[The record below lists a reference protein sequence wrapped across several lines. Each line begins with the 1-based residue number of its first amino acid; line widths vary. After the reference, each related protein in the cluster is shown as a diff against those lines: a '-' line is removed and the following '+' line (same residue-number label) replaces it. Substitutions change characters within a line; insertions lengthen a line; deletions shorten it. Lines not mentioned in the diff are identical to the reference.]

1 MFSLKDDADGLWV
14 AEEAGAIYNFRVA
27 REDLMGR
34 LQGAQFRTVPLGEVA
49 SDLRNLAQIDAGVL
63 GVSRE
68 KHHKYLIN
76 DSETRGVGLWAGDD
90 CVGYAYVSTGGHIGP
105 LAVTKPNAVDAA
117 FRTALTLVAES
128 GSSQVSAFVPG
139 TSETAL
145 RTAVEHGMRI
155 TLPMLLMSTRDLAI
169 GPGICPAILA
179 SCSRK

>member
-1 MFSLKDDADGLWV
+1 
-14 AEEAGAIYNFRVA
+14 
-27 REDLMGR
+27 MGR

-49 SDLRNLAQIDAGVL
+49 SDLRNLAQIDARVL
-63 GVSRE
+63 GVSHE

-117 FRTALTLVAES
+117 FRTALTLAAES

-155 TLPMLLMSTRDLAI
+155 TIADVVDVNTGFGD

-179 SCSRK
+179 SCSWK